1 MRKTIL
7 KSSLLIGLTLLGISS
22 LTNNANADKKQTK
35 NKALQEIADDH
46 KSDAGRYFIQD
57 YKTNTSD
64 NLTPD
69 NNASIDLLSQMNKLW
84 QPGSDWNN
92 GTRLNT
98 KILDENINLSD
109 KIAKERT
116 KSQEDAAWLDDKN
129 DMDYSVQEGLGNL
142 TDYFRKQANITGGY
156 TSVPSDAENKDY
168 DTNWDKQE
176 VTGDP
181 NSTLGSV
188 VKLADT
194 LKDGNYSSSSSSK
207 KYFKYPRPFRW
218 DGTSVT
224 NAQDNGVI
232 IPTLKLS
239 AKADPVNDYGFP
251 SGHTNSSYL
260 TAYAL
265 AYAYPQ
271 KFQQLLTRASE
282 VGNNRI
288 VAGRHSPLDVIGGRV
303 LGTALAAS
311 ILNDPANKQL
321 KEDAYKQAQ
330 SVLKSSEADDND
342 YGVGNQK
349 ENAQKYN
356 YRLTYGFSKIANS
369 KQIYRVPKGA
379 EVLLETRLPYLT
391 DAQRRAVLATTELPT
406 GYPILD
412 DGEGW
417 GRLNL
422 YNAANGYGQLVSK
435 TTVSMNAKKGG
446 YNAKDTWSNDITG
459 VGKLIKDGTGSLTL
473 SGKNTFQGGVAING
487 GELNA
492 ANASA
497 LGSGNVIN
505 NSGAL
510 TLSSKQV
517 TVKGSYQQLDKGTT
531 VVAKKG
537 RLIVKKGAT
546 LGGTLK
552 LNGGEFKNGDKIMSY
567 ASHKGKFKKVTG
579 LSKGLHIVYNNHDIS
594 IARK

>member
-1 MRKTIL
+1 MKKRIL
-7 KSSLLIGLTLLGISS
+7 RSSVLIGLTLLSISS
-22 LTNNANADKKQTK
+22 AVNAKADKTSK
-35 NKALQEIADDH
+35 NKALLEIDADH

-57 YKTNTSD
+57 YQTNTSA
-64 NLTPD
+64 NTTPET
-69 NNASIDLLSQMNKLW
+69 NASIDLLSQMNKLW

-92 GTRLNT
+92 GKRLNT
-98 KILDENINLSD
+98 KILDENIDLAD
-109 KIAKERT
+109 KIAKTRT
-116 KSQEDAAWLDDKN
+116 KAEEDQSWLDDKN

-142 TDYFRKQANITGGY
+142 TDYFRKEANITGGY
-156 TSVPSDAENKDY
+156 TSVPSDAETKDY
-168 DTNWDKQE
+168 DTNWDKAE
-176 VTGDP
+176 VTGDT
-181 NSTLGSV
+181 NSSLGNV

-218 DGTSVT
+218 DGTTVT

-271 KFQQLLTRASE
+271 KFQSLLTRASE

-303 LGTALAAS
+303 LGTALAAA
-311 ILNDPANKQL
+311 ILNDPANAQL
-321 KEDAYKQAQ
+321 KADAFKQAQ
-330 SVLKSSEADDND
+330 SVLKDSKGDDNS
-342 YGVGNQK
+342 YGMDNSK
-349 ENAQKYN
+349 KNSTKYN

-369 KQIYRVPKGA
+369 KHTYVVPKGA
-379 EVLLETRLPYLT
+379 EVLLETRLPYLSAT
-391 DAQRRAVLATTELPT
+391 QRRAVLATTELPT

-422 YNAANGYGQLVSK
+422 YNAANGYGQLVSD
-435 TTVSMNAKKGG
+435 TTVKMDASKGG
-446 YNAKDTWSNDITG
+446 FNASDTWSNDITG
-459 VGKLIKDGTGSLTL
+459 VGKLTKTGTGSLQLT
-473 SGKNTFQGGVAING
+473 GKNTYKGGVAVKDGSLVAASNDALGTGDVAVNG
-487 GELNA
+487 GNLKL
-492 ANASA
+492 SA
-497 LGSGNVIN
+497 
-505 NSGAL
+505 
-510 TLSSKQV
+510 KKV
-517 TVKGSYQQLDKGTT
+517 TVKGAYKQSSKGTT
-531 VVAKKG
+531 SLAKDG
-537 RLIVKKGAT
+537 RLVVKKGAT

-552 LNGGEFKNGDKIMSY
+552 LDGGKFKSGDKIMSY
-567 ASHKGKFKKVTG
+567 TSHKGKFSKVTG
-579 LSKGLHIVYNNHDIS
+579 LSHGLHIIYNNHDIS
-594 IARK
+594 IAKK